1 MRNIH
6 NILRKEKKEMHM
18 SEYEKELDFV
28 KESKDDIFPDFVF
41 APLYND
47 FNDNYYQ
54 KSFVEDDLVASVK
67 KLRRRYSDFFDYI
80 DAMEI
85 YNEYMQKL
93 EEKYGGKRVIKNALR
108 VDAMPDPVP
117 AEPKLKQTRK
127 NKQFLRS
134 EVMPSRQVEAVKLSK
149 EEMLAIARQ
158 TFPNKMGDDVE
169 SISPSCDI
177 PKDMRKR
184 LKKMSEEIAGRN
196 RRHNMYRSVGNNS
209 GTDFIIE
216 YLNQA
221 KRGVFNSSGKYTG
234 DDLSLS
240 QIMKENE
247 RIANT
252 PPEFLEDEL
261 ASQTEIVNGRLVR
274 RKDYQK
280 LEIYKELYSEGI
292 DVVGNF
298 GKSMTKQAVKMIRSH
313 IGDTAPASKK
323 EMKKIK
329 KRAKKEREM
338 IEKRRDNNRL
348 LEKTLL
354 GNKFSVD
361 NTDGNISFRL
371 RDLYRD

>member
-1 MRNIH
+1 MQ
-6 NILRKEKKEMHM
+6 M

-28 KESKDDIFPDFVF
+28 KEASDNIFPEFIF
-41 APLYND
+41 APLFND
-47 FNDNYYQ
+47 FGDNYYQ
-54 KSFVEDDLVASVK
+54 NSFVEDELVASVK

-85 YNEYMQKL
+85 YHEYMAKL
-93 EEKYGGKRVIKNALR
+93 EEKYGGKRVIKNALK

-117 AEPKLKQTRK
+117 AEPRLKDTKR
-127 NKQFLRS
+127 NRQFLRADII
-134 EVMPSRQVEAVKLSK
+134 PSRQIDVVKLSQD
-149 EEMLAIARQ
+149 EMLAIARQ
-158 TFPNKMGDDVE
+158 TFPNQMGEYIE
-169 SISPSCDI
+169 SIVPTKDI
-177 PKDMRKR
+177 PKDMKKR
-184 LKKMSEEIAGRN
+184 LKKMSSEMAGRN
-196 RRHNMYRSVGNNS
+196 RRHNMYRSVGNSS

-234 DDLSLS
+234 EENESIA

-247 RIANT
+247 RIENT
-252 PPEFLEDEL
+252 PPELLEDEL
-261 ASQTEIVNGRLVR
+261 ASQTEIVNGKLVR

-280 LEIYKELYSEGI
+280 LEIYKELYGEGI
-292 DVVGNF
+292 DIIGSF
-298 GKSMTKQAVKMIRSH
+298 GRSMTKQSVKLVRSH
-313 IGDTAPASKK
+313 IGDTEPASKK

-354 GNKFSVD
+354 GNKFSLD
-361 NTDGNISFRL
+361 DTDGHLNFRL
-371 RDLYRD
+371 RDIYRD

>member
-1 MRNIH
+1 MQ
-6 NILRKEKKEMHM
+6 M

-28 KESKDDIFPDFVF
+28 KEAKDDIFPDFIF
-41 APLYND
+41 APLFND
-47 FNDNYYQ
+47 FGDSYYQ
-54 KSFVEDDLVASVK
+54 NSFVEDELVASVK

-85 YNEYMQKL
+85 YREYMDKL
-93 EEKYGGKRVIKNALR
+93 KEKYGGMRVIKNALK

-117 AEPKLKQTRK
+117 AEPKLKNTRR
-127 NKQFLRS
+127 NKQFLRADII
-134 EVMPSRQVEAVKLSK
+134 PSRQIDVMKLPQ

-158 TFPNKMGDDVE
+158 VFPNQMGEDIE
-169 SISPSCDI
+169 SVAPTQDI
-177 PKDMRKR
+177 PKDMKKR
-184 LKKMSEEIAGRN
+184 LRKMSREMAGRN

-221 KRGVFNSSGKYTG
+221 KHGMFNSSGKYTG
-234 DDLSLS
+234 EDNESVA
-240 QIMKENE
+240 QILKENE
-247 RIANT
+247 RIANA

-280 LEIYKELYSEGI
+280 LEIYKELYGEGI
-292 DVVGNF
+292 DVIGNF
-298 GKSMTKQAVKMIRSH
+298 GRSMNKQSVKMIRSH
-313 IGDTAPASKK
+313 IGDTEPASKK
-323 EMKKIK
+323 ELKKIK

-354 GNKFSVD
+354 GNKFSLD
-361 NTDGNISFRL
+361 DKDGHLNFRL
-371 RDLYRD
+371 RDVYRD

>member
-1 MRNIH
+1 MQI
-6 NILRKEKKEMHM
+6 
-18 SEYEKELDFV
+18 SEYEKELEFV
-28 KESKDDIFPDFVF
+28 KEAKDDIFPDFVF

-47 FNDNYYQ
+47 FGDNYYQ
-54 KSFVEDDLVASVK
+54 NSFVEDELIASVK

-85 YNEYMQKL
+85 YNEYMEKL
-93 EEKYGGKRVIKNALR
+93 EEKYGGRRVIRNALK

-117 AEPKLKQTRK
+117 AEPRLKQTRK
-127 NKQFLRS
+127 NKQFLRADII
-134 EVMPSRQVEAVKLSK
+134 PSRQIEVVKLPQ

-158 TFPNKMGDDVE
+158 AFPNKMGNDIE
-169 SISPSCDI
+169 SISPSHDI

-234 DDLSLS
+234 DENESLA
-240 QIMKENE
+240 QIIKENE
-247 RIANT
+247 RIENT

-280 LEIYKELYSEGI
+280 LEIYKELYGEGI
-292 DVVGNF
+292 DVVGTF
-298 GKSMTKQAVKMIRSH
+298 GRSMTKQAVKLVRSH

-329 KRAKKEREM
+329 KRAKKEREI
-338 IEKRRDNNRL
+338 IERRRDNNRL

-361 NTDGNISFRL
+361 SKDGNLSFRL
-371 RDLYRD
+371 RDIYRD